1 MIGLPKMIFRPRHLM
16 RGATLIELM
25 IAITL
30 GLLMMAALTTMYV
43 NQTAIRR
50 ELDKNNRMTDNGRYA
65 IQLLTENIRHAG
77 YFSDYDPSGQAVPT
91 SADPCT
97 TDSANIRSA
106 LKVAVQAINAPN
118 FSTAATLPASC
129 GLVSSMLKAG
139 SDIVVVRR
147 VETKN
152 SAAIAGGHFLQAS
165 LCATDVDQVKISTSP
180 GDLTLRKKD
189 CATINDTQRM
199 VVQIYFVASYNR
211 PGDGIPTLKR
221 LELMPQGTT
230 IPAGSVLANGSI
242 GGSTLGGP
250 GFVLTPLVEGVEFMK
265 IDYGIDSNT
274 VDGLGQADSY
284 SAAPVCPT
292 SVAGTCA
299 EAANIVDAKI
309 YLLARNIENTAHYQ
323 DQKRYQMGTAGEIG
337 PGGLDSSFKRQ
348 LYTQYVRLTNA
359 AGRRETP

>member
-1 MIGLPKMIFRPRHLM
+1 MIGLAETRFRPRALM

-43 NQTAIRR
+43 NQTGIRR

-97 TDSANIRSA
+97 TDAASMLSA
-106 LKVAVQAINAPN
+106 LNVAVQAINAPN
-118 FSTAATLPASC
+118 FSTAATLPATC

-165 LCATDVDQVKISTSP
+165 LCATDVDQVKLSISP
-180 GDLTLRKKD
+180 GALTLRKKD

-250 GFVLTPLVEGVEFMK
+250 GFVLTPLVEGVEFLK
-265 IDYGIDSNT
+265 VDYGIDSNN
-274 VDGLGQADSY
+274 VDGLGQAESY
-284 SAAPVCPT
+284 SAAPACPT
-292 SVAGTCA
+292 TVAGTCA

-309 YLLARNIENTAHYQ
+309 YLLARNLENTVGYQ
-323 DQKRYQMGTAGEIG
+323 DQKRYLMGTAGEIG

-359 AGRRETP
+359 AGRREAP